1 MPKVAKNRIPTL
13 LWSGWSASDGPGSL
27 YEYSALQ
34 NTYANRPPFGPMSK
48 NQKTSGRYQV
58 VVGPWTHGRGLDDTI
73 QLEWY
78 DTWLKGKH
86 TGIATTKTPMHLG
99 EMTGD
104 TWVNASTVPLTNAYT
119 PMYLGDGA
127 LTTSVAK
134 SPGSANINWA
144 PPDAAG
150 TTLSFEAEPATR
162 TRVIAGPIAATI
174 YAKSSTRNLQLT
186 ATLSDVARDG
196 QSIDLATGT
205 VVGSLRAIDKKAS
218 WYDRRGL
225 MVHPIQPFSA
235 DHFARVNTVNRYD
248 ITLTPTMYSVEP
260 GHRLRLSLSTQ
271 PPANKCALS
280 IETALGLPTPCLP
293 TNKQK
298 GDLAAGIY
306 SIEWGKATPSSINLP
321 LMKPSALPVASSG
334 VTATSNNK
342 VVPLD
347 WG

>member
-1 MPKVAKNRIPTL
+1 
-13 LWSGWSASDGPGSL
+13 
-27 YEYSALQ
+27 
-34 NTYANRPPFGPMSK
+34 
-48 NQKTSGRYQV
+48 
-58 VVGPWTHGRGLDDTI
+58 
-73 QLEWY
+73 
-78 DTWLKGKH
+78 
-86 TGIATTKTPMHLG
+86 
-99 EMTGD
+99 MTGD